1 VRLNVTRKP
10 EYLKCA
16 SLRFSALVLLVRDP
30 YASIWAEY
38 KRSLAYR
45 VSVANA
51 DVLTSAACRAALRS
65 QPLHSGGI
73 PQSCFNATHF
83 ASRARRLARSWR
95 HMWFHARKAVGL
107 GLRLHQLSYEQLTD
121 RTLREQTLMR
131 LVEFVLSNDGL
142 GSGSPAGAPGIA
154 RERWEKT
161 FTGSRSGSAG
171 ANASRAAA
179 PTPARVACAFTL
191 ADDSRIH
198 RRSGGSDSLA
208 SASVAYAAEGLV
220 CDMWSVFGAKAR
232 AVGYLPYGKAKCAGP
247 AGKAARRRAKRG
259 DAG

>member
-1 VRLNVTRKP
+1 MRLNVTRKP

-16 SLRFSALVLLVRDP
+16 RLRFDALVLLVRDP

-45 VSVANA
+45 VSVANV
-51 DVLTSAACRAALRS
+51 DVLPSAACQAALRS

-73 PQSCFNATHF
+73 PLSCFNATHF

-107 GLRLHQLSYEQLTD
+107 GLRLHQLSYEQLAD
-121 RTLREQTLMR
+121 HSRREQALMR
-131 LVEFVLSNDGL
+131 LVEFVLSNDGIGG
-142 GSGSPAGAPGIA
+142 GSHAVAPPG
-154 RERWEKT
+154 T
-161 FTGSRSGSAG
+161 RSGTEG

-179 PTPARVACAFTL
+179 PTRERVACAFTL
-191 ADDSRIH
+191 ADDSRVH
-198 RRSGGSDSLA
+198 RRGGGSESLA

-232 AVGYLPYGKAKCAGP
+232 AAGYLPYGKTKCSSP

-259 DAG
+259 DSG